1 METNTTTRLN
11 RYPGAQPF
19 QTSQEAIFF
28 GREEDRAQLHRYV
41 KLESLVVLYAKSG
54 LGKSSLI
61 NAGLIPK
68 IQSEGFYTPLSILPI
83 NAPNCLETISCKK
96 WLLNYPTILRVNTLL
111 KAKPSRT
118 FSRNRGDYRAWKE
131 KLVKTWFQKPMP
143 RWNVLKFEKLSLVFW
158 EIISHCSSKSFFE
171 LGCYRF

>member
-54 LGKSSLI
+54 LERKVGRNVISEADALLERAKIREAIFSFLKDYKSLLI
-61 NAGLIPK
+61 
-68 IQSEGFYTPLSILPI
+68 
-83 NAPNCLETISCKK
+83 
-96 WLLNYPTILRVNTLL
+96 
-111 KAKPSRT
+111 
-118 FSRNRGDYRAWKE
+118 
-131 KLVKTWFQKPMP
+131 
-143 RWNVLKFEKLSLVFW
+143 
-158 EIISHCSSKSFFE
+158 
-171 LGCYRF
+171 